1 MGQIFFYKGDLP
13 DDISFPNTIAV
24 DTETMGLNLHR
35 DRLCLVQIGDGKGN
49 AYLTQILR
57 DVEPVNLKRVLSNPK
72 ILKIFQYA
80 RFDLAKIKHDL
91 GIVCAPVYCTKI
103 AHKLVRPSAY
113 SHGLKAICQELLGV
127 ELVKEQQLSDWGVE
141 ELSEAQKG
149 YAANDVLYL
158 HDLKKKLDE
167 LLKREGRTAIAEACF
182 DFLPTR
188 AELDLLGFDNP
199 DIFEH

>member
-57 DVEPVNLKRVLSNPK
+57 DVEPVNLKRILSNPK

-127 ELVKEQQLSDWGVE
+127 ELVKEQQLSDWGLE
-141 ELSEAQKG
+141 DLSEAQKG

-158 HDLKKKLDE
+158 HELKKRLDV
-167 LLKREGRTAIAEACF
+167 LLEREGRTAIAKACF

-188 AELDLLGFDNP
+188 SELDLLGFDSP

>member
-1 MGQIFFYKGDLP
+1 MMAKFL
-13 DDISFPNTIAV
+13 DI
-24 DTETMGLNLHR
+24 
-35 DRLCLVQIGDGKGN
+35 IGDGKGN

-127 ELVKEQQLSDWGVE
+127 ELAKEQQLSDWGAE

-158 HDLKKKLDE
+158 HELKKKLDV
-167 LLKREGRTAIAEACF
+167 LLEREGRTDIAKACF
-182 DFLPTR
+182 DFLPAR
-188 AELDLLGFDNP
+188 AELDLLAFDNP